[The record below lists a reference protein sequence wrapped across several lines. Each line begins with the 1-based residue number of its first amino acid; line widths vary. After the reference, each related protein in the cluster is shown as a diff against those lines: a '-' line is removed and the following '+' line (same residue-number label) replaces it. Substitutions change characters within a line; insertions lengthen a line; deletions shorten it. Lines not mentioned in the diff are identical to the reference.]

1 MGTRKRGNSTTGG
14 RAKRSRLEPEL
25 GEASDVTSLMNYFE
39 QKFGEVMHRMD
50 RYDSASSGASLAS
63 ATMIEMGA
71 LTTRNS
77 EPSTSTKEPEVT
89 TTRDGESSM
98 TARPIKAVSKTK
110 NVFVM
115 KPVMEQPKFNGSKG
129 QDPVRFIDR
138 LKRYIECVEA
148 GDKAIEIALEC
159 LSGPPQK
166 FMESQKKQWTN
177 LVDFTKDFL
186 DMYWGEYEQEEA
198 KDKLMNTIWTPNKG
212 LTMQEHYS
220 EQLDGVSQFTI
231 PLTESDLVKIIMRQ
245 YPEDIQWFWLAKGC
259 PLTTLQTVR
268 FLKDMEKRV
277 KSHRGQKEIIPQRFD
292 HQEVN
297 RESNRQPY
305 YNQRGS
311 NAPEKAMNNNAVG
324 YSYGGR
330 GRGGLQDTPRR
341 GGWQGVQVN
350 AINRTNWVNGGINKP
365 AESPVNQNEKIKQ
378 AENKE
383 KSGNESEN
391 QGN

>member
-1 MGTRKRGNSTTGG
+1 MPGIKKKKKRKKMGTRKRGNSTTGG

-98 TARPIKAVSKTK
+98 TARPIKAFSKTK

-129 QDPVRFIDR
+129 QDPVR
-138 LKRYIECVEA
+138 V
-148 GDKAIEIALEC
+148 
-159 LSGPPQK
+159 S
-166 FMESQKKQWTN
+166 
-177 LVDFTKDFL
+177 
-186 DMYWGEYEQEEA
+186 
-198 KDKLMNTIWTPNKG
+198 KDKLMNTVWTPNKG
-212 LTMQEHYS
+212 LTMQEHFS

-245 YPEDIQWFWLAKGC
+245 YPEDIQRFWLAKGC
-259 PLTTLQTVR
+259 PLTTLQAVR

-297 RESNRQPY
+297 RESNRWRQPY